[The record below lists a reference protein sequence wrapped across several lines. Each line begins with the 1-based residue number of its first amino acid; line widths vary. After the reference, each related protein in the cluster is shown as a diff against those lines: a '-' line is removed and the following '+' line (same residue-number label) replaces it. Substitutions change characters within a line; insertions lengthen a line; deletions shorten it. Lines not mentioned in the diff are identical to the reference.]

1 MAAHYIGGA
10 HHMGDGRVHPAPENG
25 NGGNGNGM
33 GEMPQISKDM
43 ALVLVLAQDPNVKI
57 DKGTYLEFELRF
69 FSQGS
74 KDVSVYSNILQG
86 WLTII
91 FACNLLH
98 VHLCM

>member
-25 NGGNGNGM
+25 NGGNGDGM

-57 DKGTYLEFELRF
+57 DKGTWSL
-69 FSQGS
+69 
-74 KDVSVYSNILQG
+74 N
-86 WLTII
+86 
-91 FACNLLH
+91 
-98 VHLCM
+98 

>member
-57 DKGTYLEFELRF
+57 DKGTWSL
-69 FSQGS
+69 
-74 KDVSVYSNILQG
+74 N
-86 WLTII
+86 
-91 FACNLLH
+91 
-98 VHLCM
+98 